1 MQWSEAAITLLNLLK
16 WEDFQVFEVLKL
28 QNPLIIH
35 NDKTKEIKNQKK
47 FISDQDTAKIYVQF
61 YRPK

>member
-1 MQWSEAAITLLNLLK
+1 MQWSEAAFTLLNLLN

-28 QNPLIIH
+28 QNALIIH

-47 FISDQDTAKIYVQF
+47 LN
-61 YRPK
+61 